1 MVLAHLGKELVQG
14 QGQEKIPFNS
24 RPLQPGVG
32 GPCKCQWLEINSVV
46 FAPLIDTGT
55 GASAAARPSSINN
68 RRLLSN

>member
-14 QGQEKIPFNS
+14 QGQEKIPFS
-24 RPLQPGVG
+24 RPAQPGVG
-32 GPCKCQWLEINSVV
+32 GPCKSQRLEINSVV